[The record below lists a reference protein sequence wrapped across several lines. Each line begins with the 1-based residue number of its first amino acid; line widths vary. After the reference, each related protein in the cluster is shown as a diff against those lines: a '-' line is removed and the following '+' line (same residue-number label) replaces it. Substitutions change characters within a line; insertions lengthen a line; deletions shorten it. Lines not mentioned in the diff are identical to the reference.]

1 MLKTELMQSIQE
13 ICDEEVLAAASA
25 TSIAEDKD
33 LHSDLLSRIDE
44 LSFNP
49 EIAAIMRE
57 DAVPYSYS
65 TAASAAAS
73 SSSSTAAEVTTQD
86 LGLLYIGGRTIT
98 VSPTPQVLKEISN
111 TKRHQAGLLE
121 RVKKVI
127 EVNGFARPSGE
138 EGVKQLSKLKTKD
151 ESSTSLYE
159 VKILGAKG
167 LGDKRLL
174 CVWNEKENQMH
185 ACEITNH
192 QGVHNAC
199 KSFRKTPE
207 AFIRSRVPEADTS
220 SAASSRTWVNHVQSV
235 KSDDKKTQS
244 LRV

>member
-1 MLKTELMQSIQE
+1 MLKTELIQPIQE
-13 ICDEEVLAAASA
+13 ICAEESLAAATA
-25 TSIAEDKD
+25 AFEDED
-33 LHSDLLSRIDE
+33 LHADLLSGLDE
-44 LSFNP
+44 LSFDP

-57 DAVPYSYS
+57 SDAPYSHTS
-65 TAASAAAS
+65 AARAAAS
-73 SSSSTAAEVTTQD
+73 SSSSAAAED
-86 LGLLYIGGRTIT
+86 LGLLYIGDRTIT

-138 EGVKQLSKLKTKD
+138 EGVKQLTRLKAKD
-151 ESSTSLYE
+151 DSTTFLYE
-159 VKILGAKG
+159 VKILGSRG

-174 CVWNEKENQMH
+174 CVWNDKENQMH

-199 KSFRKTPE
+199 KSFKKTPE
-207 AFIRSRVPEADTS
+207 AFVRSRVPETVGTS
-220 SAASSRTWVNHVQSV
+220 APAAAGGWVEHVQSG
-235 KSDDKKTQS
+235 KSSGKKAQG
-244 LRV
+244 LRA

>member
-1 MLKTELMQSIQE
+1 MLKAELMQSMRE

-25 TSIAEDKD
+25 TSTAEHED
-33 LHSDLLSRIDE
+33 LHADILSGIDE
-44 LSFNP
+44 LSFDP

-57 DAVPYSYS
+57 DAVPYSD
-65 TAASAAAS
+65 SAAAS
-73 SSSSTAAEVTTQD
+73 SSSSTAAEETTQD

-111 TKRHQAGLLE
+111 IKRHQAGLLE

-138 EGVKQLSKLKTKD
+138 EGVKQLTRLKTKD
-151 ESSTSLYE
+151 DSTTFLYE
-159 VKILGAKG
+159 VKILGSRG

-220 SAASSRTWVNHVQSV
+220 SAGSSRTWVNQVQSV
-235 KSDDKKTQS
+235 KSSDKKAQS